1 LRAGASP
8 EQARLLES
16 QANDGFTAG
25 FDHSGANEQAAGQ
38 ILGVTHFVGV
48 AFNGE
53 QGNGSATGQFVV
65 L

>member
-1 LRAGASP
+1 
-8 EQARLLES
+8 LLES